1 MGGDNAP
8 REIVAGAIAAYRDGF
23 ARVILVGDKEQIRSF
38 YSGVGEDE
46 IPIVHAPEVI
56 PMDVAPSAAIR
67 GAERTSLGAA
77 IELVHQNQADAI
89 VSAGSSGA
97 FLAIAL
103 VRLRTIAGIARPA
116 IGTSSDADQPVVLID
131 AGANVDCKPEWLM
144 QFGIMGSAYAQ
155 AVLGMKTPR
164 VAIVSIGE
172 ERGKVTRRFSKL
184 QSSWMGPINFIGNA
198 EGRDVFSGRADVLV
212 TDGFVGNVMLKLA
225 EAESIALQ
233 AAIRDALLSSGPECA
248 AGRTTDAARVL
259 ATEAHAALRNRRPR
273 CTITRLY
280 VEIAILVA
288 HGRSS
293 RVAIRNAIR
302 VAATEVREDV
312 VGNISLASSLRSY
325 KQLARS
331 LRVAVVTDSTADLEP
346 DVAISLGIDVVPLF
360 VNFGESSFR
369 DRIDITRD
377 NLRALAYRSHDANN
391 LASLGRELRRMFC
404 ASCRRGQ
411 RGSLHL
417 DFRRT
422 FRGRSMQRMR
432 RQKVIPR
439 RRFAS

>member
-1 MGGDNAP
+1 LNGFLAGSEHPNTWWLLNGKDRPVIAVDAMGGDNAP

-23 ARVILVGDKEQIRSF
+23 ARVVLVGDKDLIQPF
-38 YSGVGEDE
+38 YTGVGKDE

-67 GAERTSLGAA
+67 GAERSSLGAA
-77 IELVHQNQADAI
+77 IELVRENKADAI

-103 VRLRTIAGIARPA
+103 IRLRTIAGIARPA
-116 IGTSSDADQPVVLID
+116 IGTILPTPLQPVVLID

-155 AVLGMKTPR
+155 AVLGMKSPR

-172 ERGKVTRRFSKL
+172 ERGKGNAQVLEAAELLESA
-184 QSSWMGPINFIGNA
+184 PINFIGNA

-233 AAIRDALLSSGPECA
+233 AAIRDALLTSGPDVQLGA
-248 AGRTTDAARVL
+248 LLTRRAFSRLKRTLHYETYGGAPL
-259 ATEAHAALRNRRPR
+259 LGLRGN
-273 CTITRLY
+273 CI
-280 VEIAILVA
+280 VA

-312 VGNISLASSLRSY
+312 IGKIAGLVAPLVQA
-325 KQLARS
+325 AR
-331 LRVAVVTDSTADLEP
+331 A
-346 DVAISLGIDVVPLF
+346 
-360 VNFGESSFR
+360 
-369 DRIDITRD
+369 
-377 NLRALAYRSHDANN
+377 
-391 LASLGRELRRMFC
+391 
-404 ASCRRGQ
+404 
-411 RGSLHL
+411 
-417 DFRRT
+417 
-422 FRGRSMQRMR
+422 
-432 RQKVIPR
+432 
-439 RRFAS
+439 